1 MKAIVIIPAR
11 YGSTRFPGKPLAM
24 IHGKSM
30 IQRVYEQASS
40 VVQDVWVATDDI
52 RIEADVKRF
61 KGKCVIT
68 SSNHQSGTDRL
79 AEAISSIK
87 NGMDFDVVIN
97 VQGDEPF
104 ISAEQITQLIA
115 LFEDTTTQIA
125 TLIKPIT
132 TFEDLFN
139 PNKPKV
145 VVNEEGRAIYFS
157 RSPIP
162 YLRDVD
168 KNNWHRAHEF
178 YKHIGI
184 YAYKPQILLEI
195 TEIPQSKLEKVESL
209 EQLRWI
215 ENNYIIKTAITHHES
230 PAVDTPEDLEAI
242 LRQKETSKN

>member
-11 YGSTRFPGKPLAM
+11 YGSTRFPGKPLAK

-30 IQRVYEQASS
+30 IQRVYEQAST
-40 VVQDVWVATDDI
+40 VVSEVWVATDDW
-52 RIEADVKRF
+52 RIEAEVAHF
-61 KGKCVIT
+61 KGNCIIT

-79 AEAISSIK
+79 AEAIAAIP
-87 NGMDFDVVIN
+87 NGINFDVVIN

-104 ISAEQITQLIA
+104 IQPEQILQLIS
-115 LFEDTTTQIA
+115 LFENPSTQIA

-132 TFEDLFN
+132 DFEDLFN

-145 VVNEEGRAIYFS
+145 IINAHGKAIYFS

-184 YAYKPQILLEI
+184 YAYCPLVLGEI
-195 TEIPQSKLEKVESL
+195 TKLERSKLEVAENL
-209 EQLRWI
+209 EQLRWL
-215 ENNYIIKTAITHHES
+215 ENNYIIQTAITNFES
-230 PAVDTPEDLEAI
+230 PSVDTPEDLEAI
-242 LRQKETSKN
+242 LQSGI